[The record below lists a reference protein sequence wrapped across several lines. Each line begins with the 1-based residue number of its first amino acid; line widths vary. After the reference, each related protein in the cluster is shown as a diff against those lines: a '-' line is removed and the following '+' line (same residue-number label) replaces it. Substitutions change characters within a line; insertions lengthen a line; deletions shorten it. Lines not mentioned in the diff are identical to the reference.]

1 MFFRPEHPLLA
12 GVSKKKARK
21 WFRNGIKI
29 TKIEALAKP
38 PRCKGHIAENSF
50 ISRGIIWMRRL
61 PGKPARARTRARSLS
76 HPPAAIHVAAPEC
89 PHSVSLAWARC
100 IQPLL
105 ATAGCIAAC
114 VPPALRAPLPASC
127 GPYAVRCSALL
138 TRLCARSLVCS
149 IHADNFVFFI
159 VASGRGRQGGNHGLT
174 DLRLQWAVVL
184 G

>member
-1 MFFRPEHPLLA
+1 MASKSPGMEVPGQAASMQGPYCREFLYLTRSYLDAPPPL
-12 GVSKKKARK
+12 VS
-21 WFRNGIKI
+21 
-29 TKIEALAKP
+29 
-38 PRCKGHIAENSF
+38 PR
-50 ISRGIIWMRRL
+50 
-61 PGKPARARTRARSLS
+61 ARARARSLS

-89 PHSVSLAWARC
+89 PHSVSLAWTQC
-100 IQPLL
+100 IQPLF

-114 VPPALRAPLPASC
+114 VPPALPLCAPLPASC

-149 IHADNFVFFI
+149 VHADNFFFI
-159 VASGRGRQGGNHGLT
+159 VANVRGRQGGNHGLT